1 MATEKRKKLKN
12 PFVFRG
18 YEGPEYFCDRTEETE
33 TLISGLQNGINMT
46 LLSPRRI
53 GKTGLIKHV
62 FHHLRQQDKNAIC
75 LYIDIFATQ
84 SLHDFVTLFCQAFVS
99 EVMER
104 EKLVAA
110 KVLDSFKGWRPVIS
124 ADPITGAPQVSV
136 SIEPVQTD
144 YTLKSIF
151 DYIEQL
157 DREVYIAFDEF
168 QQVAEYAEKGT
179 EALLR
184 SYIQFSHA
192 HFIFSGSKLHLV
204 SEMFLSPQRPFY
216 QSTQFVSLNPLH
228 EEIYADFA
236 CRFFEARKGGRLSRD
251 VFHSVYSQF
260 SGNTWCIQMVLNRLY
275 DTYNQVDD
283 EQQAAYAIDMVI
295 KMMSGSYEGLL
306 ILLTQAQAELLKA
319 VAKAEPVTQ
328 PLNGDF
334 IKRYDLPAPS
344 TIKSA
349 LNVLQNKDLVY
360 RTAEGFIVY
369 DRFFALWL
377 KRTFG
382 SY

>member
-1 MATEKRKKLKN
+1 MAREKKKKLKN
-12 PFVFRG
+12 PFVFKG

-33 TLISGLQNGINMT
+33 NLVSGLQNGVNMT

-62 FHHLRQQDKNAIC
+62 FHQIRQQDRSAVC

-84 SLHDFVTLFCQAFVS
+84 SLHDFVTQFCQAFVS
-99 EVMER
+99 EVIER
-104 EKLVAA
+104 EKPLFA
-110 KVLDSFKGWRPVIS
+110 KVLDTFRGWRPVIS
-124 ADPITGAPQVSV
+124 ADPVTGAPQVSV

-151 DYIEQL
+151 DYIEQM
-157 DREVYIAFDEF
+157 DKEVYIAFDEF

-216 QSTQFVSLNPLH
+216 QSTQFVSLEPLH
-228 EEIYADFA
+228 EEVYADFA
-236 CRFFEARKGGRLSRD
+236 CRFFEARKGGRLERS
-251 VFHSVYSQF
+251 VFHSIYSQF
-260 SGNTWCIQMVLNRLY
+260 NGNTWCIQMVLNRLY
-275 DTYNQVDD
+275 DTCNQVDN
-283 EQQAAYAIDMVI
+283 EQQAACAIDMVI

-306 ILLTQAQAELLKA
+306 ALLTQSQVNLLKA
-319 VAKAEPVTQ
+319 VAKAEPVAQ

-334 IKRYDLPAPS
+334 IKRYDLPATS
-344 TIKSA
+344 TIKST

-360 RTAEGFIVY
+360 RTAEGYIVY
-369 DRFFALWL
+369 DRFFSLWL

-382 SY
+382 LY